1 MSFRLAV
8 VVSTVIFCGVL
19 LAARVH
25 AQVPVCVSA
34 PDPTTE
40 PGSASAE
47 DPAAPL
53 ASEPVADEL
62 PLAGGI
68 SPEAEPSAHEEIVPA
83 TLSATPAAPEAASAR
98 PSSMPANLTP
108 FGAEVAGNDS
118 GTIPA
123 WNGGISSPPPCFVAA
138 HGRY

>member
-25 AQVPVCVSA
+25 AQVPVVVSA

-40 PGSASAE
+40 SGSASAE

-68 SPEAEPSAHEEIVPA
+68 SPESEPSAHEAIVPA
-83 TLSATPAAPEAASAR
+83 TLSAQIGRAACRESVCKYV
-98 PSSMPANLTP
+98 SNSVV
-108 FGAEVAGNDS
+108 AETLNKK
-118 GTIPA
+118 
-123 WNGGISSPPPCFVAA
+123 
-138 HGRY
+138 YE